1 MNYGTDTTPEG
12 RMVIRNILLAEDV
25 KFIEISRSAVIIH

>member
-1 MNYGTDTTPEG
+1 MNKQYL
-12 RMVIRNILLAEDV
+12 MKYILLAEDV